1 MAKQLKFSDDARQA
15 LMKGIDIVAK
25 AVVTTLGPKG
35 RNIAL
40 DKKWGAPNIVHDGV
54 SVAKE
59 IDLKD
64 PFENMGAQLVKE
76 AASKTNDD
84 AGDGTTTA
92 TLLAQVMTSAGMK
105 NITAGA
111 NPMIVKKG
119 IEKAVEAVVEIAR
132 SEPKSPK
139 PLIRSDAM
147 EL

>member
-15 LMKGIDIVAK
+15 LMKGIDVVAK

-54 SVAKE
+54 TVAKE
-59 IDLKD
+59 IELKD

-76 AASKTNDD
+76 SADKSNDV

-92 TLLAQVMTSAGMK
+92 TLLAREMSAAGM
-105 NITAGA
+105 
-111 NPMIVKKG
+111 
-119 IEKAVEAVVEIAR
+119 
-132 SEPKSPK
+132 
-139 PLIRSDAM
+139 
-147 EL
+147 